1 MNDPINKKMNNLEE
15 LELTSSLL
23 VMQVFIKQWIK
34 LKPNN
39 NDLEKFKQALLE
51 VTFITN
57 KMIVDKRN
65 YYNIIGQYRAD
76 KLRAI
81 QRAEKAELKL
91 IEYDNKK

>member
-1 MNDPINKKMNNLEE
+1 MNDPIIKKMNNLEE

-23 VMQVFIKQWIK
+23 VMQVFIKQWTK

-65 YYNIIGQYRAD
+65 YYKIISQYRAD

>member
-15 LELTSSLL
+15 LDLTSSLL
-23 VMQVFIKQWIK
+23 VMQVMLKQWIK

-39 NDLEKFKQALLE
+39 NDLAKFKEALLE

-65 YYNIIGQYRAD
+65 YYNIISQYRAD

-91 IEYDNKK
+91 IENDNKK

>member
-1 MNDPINKKMNNLEE
+1 MNNPINKKINNLEE

-65 YYNIIGQYRAD
+65 YYKIIGQYRAD

-81 QRAEKAELKL
+81 QRAEKAETKL
-91 IEYDNKK
+91 IENDNKK

>member
-1 MNDPINKKMNNLEE
+1 MNNPINKKINNLEE

-65 YYNIIGQYRAD
+65 YYKIISQYRAD

-81 QRAEKAELKL
+81 QRAEKAETKL

>member
-1 MNDPINKKMNNLEE
+1 MNDPIIKKMNNLEE
-15 LELTSSLL
+15 LDLTSSLL

-65 YYNIIGQYRAD
+65 YYKIIGQYRAD

-81 QRAEKAELKL
+81 QRAEKAETKL
-91 IEYDNKK
+91 IENDNKK